1 MLEEAKV
8 AVGELEK
15 SSAGVANDGINPV
28 SEASDKVSVEDHGE
42 DLSVASQTVSGS
54 ADQRRERFSSETAA
68 QGIDVSVGSADSA
81 SSTGSTAKAG
91 VAGKKY
97 WAGISGTEWCDGVT
111 RRFYQEGIYDFTTE
125 KGAIGVPLDPENRW
139 IELRDQIFVAAP
151 EMMDLEAKYYERVR
165 EVASRT
171 VEEKYVKKMSFLKE
185 SDETRPYSDQ
195 LSFPA
200 LEKANEKYSKIPEKE
215 EGRKSNAGRK
225 PLPFQRAL
233 GVLIAQS
240 ALNCSD
246 RHMTTMMIEDPY
258 IQLFCGYTT
267 FSKENCISHSKISE
281 LKEVFDAEFL
291 MEINEVLLGMKIQ
304 DIHLEAKKKGKKTVK
319 ETQKANKAEASSQSD
334 DTTVKKETKLEDA
347 GTAPAEE
354 VSPQSDRAVAED
366 AEPQSAGT
374 AANEEVKPESASKAA
389 AEEAKLEGVR
399 TAQAEEVSLQDDHAA
414 MQDAEPQSAEATAK
428 AEVNPKPEDANTA
441 AKTEAGDAAGQ
452 GQAADNADTK
462 SSADKGTADAGGKE
476 VKTESKSGSSSDG
489 HAEAEPPKN
498 AGSLTLDATCD
509 PANAK
514 FPQDFDLLNDAR
526 KETDKIIDNICDETG
541 AQRPRTDRK
550 TIQNDVKDL
559 SKKKKRSEEEISKMV
574 KRLLKSLEHN
584 FQCISDL
591 CEQTGHELTVDETY
605 ALELVKTIYG
615 QQKYMYENHVRTVAN
630 RIVSFSMPQ
639 IAVIARGKVASPYEF
654 GLKSEISIDEHG
666 FARLE
671 RYAFGAFNEGS
682 YLQDSVESFKAR
694 LGYYPA
700 VVRVDQIYRTKAN
713 IAFCKERGIRLSGPA
728 LGRKPQDVEKR
739 MEQIRIERM
748 DMVDRIEVERHF
760 SRQKNCYGLDCVMER
775 TPERMAHAVAM
786 GVLVDNLLPVGF

>member
-1 MLEEAKV
+1 
-8 AVGELEK
+8 
-15 SSAGVANDGINPV
+15 
-28 SEASDKVSVEDHGE
+28 
-42 DLSVASQTVSGS
+42 
-54 ADQRRERFSSETAA
+54 
-68 QGIDVSVGSADSA
+68 
-81 SSTGSTAKAG
+81 
-91 VAGKKY
+91 
-97 WAGISGTEWCDGVT
+97 
-111 RRFYQEGIYDFTTE
+111 
-125 KGAIGVPLDPENRW
+125 
-139 IELRDQIFVAAP
+139 
-151 EMMDLEAKYYERVR
+151 MMV
-165 EVASRT
+165 
-171 VEEKYVKKMSFLKE
+171 
-185 SDETRPYSDQ
+185 
-195 LSFPA
+195 
-200 LEKANEKYSKIPEKE
+200 
-215 EGRKSNAGRK
+215 
-225 PLPFQRAL
+225 
-233 GVLIAQS
+233 
-240 ALNCSD
+240 
-246 RHMTTMMIEDPY
+246 EDPY

-281 LKEVFDAEFL
+281 LKEVFDADFV
-291 MEINEVLLGMKIQ
+291 MEINEVLLDMKIQ

-399 TAQAEEVSLQDDHAA
+399 TAQAEEVSLQGDRAA
-414 MQDAEPQSAEATAK
+414 VEEVDPQSAEAAVNEEVKSESAGTTAAEEVRLERISTAQAEEVSLQSDRAVAEDVDPRSAETAANEEGKPESASKAAAEEAKLEGVRTAQAEEVSLQDDHAATQDAEPTAK

-584 FQCISDL
+584 VQCISDL
-591 CEQTGHELTVDETY
+591 CEQTGHELTPDEAY
-605 ALELVKTIYG
+605 ALEKVKTIYG

-775 TPERMAHAVAM
+775 TSERMAHAVAM